1 MPAFL
6 LPDLGEG
13 LTEAE
18 IVTWHVKAGDT
29 VTVDQGIVE
38 VETAKAVVEVPVPFA
53 GRVTQLHG
61 QPGDVVAVGQPLV
74 TVDTADRFAEPGVVT
89 SPAGPDDADQSGN
102 VLIGYGTSSARR
114 RRHRA
119 TRSPAAIPATGS
131 PAPGTAATGYG
142 TVPPLVTNGRV
153 PVASPLIRQLARNAG
168 VDITTIPGSGRSGL
182 ITRHD
187 VDAAINARR
196 AEPASGR
203 AEPASGRAEPA
214 SGRAEP
220 ASRRE
225 VAPAVLPAAASAG
238 IIRIP
243 IRGPRKSVADKLSRS
258 RREIP
263 EATVW
268 VDVDATEML
277 GLRAT
282 LNADESAPK
291 ISLLALLSRFT
302 ILALR
307 RYPELNARI
316 DGDEIVM
323 SPSVHLGFAAQ
334 TDRGLMV
341 PVVRDAQAH
350 TLEQLSAAIAE
361 RTRRAREGKLDP
373 ADLAGGTFTVN
384 NYGVFG
390 VDGSAAII
398 NHPEVAILGIGR
410 IIQRPWVIDGQIV
423 PRQMTELTLAFDH
436 RVCDGGTA
444 GGFLRF
450 IADCV
455 ELPAKALRHL

>member
-18 IVTWHVKAGDT
+18 IVTWHVQAGDT
-29 VTVDQGIVE
+29 VTVDQSVVE

-53 GRVTQLHG
+53 GRVTELHG
-61 QPGDVVAVGQPLV
+61 QPGDVVAVGEPLV
-74 TVDTADRFAEPGVVT
+74 TVDTAGRLAEPGIVS
-89 SPAGPDDADQSGN
+89 SPAGPDDAGESGS

-114 RRHRA
+114 RRRRA
-119 TRSPAAIPATGS
+119 TSRSAVTSAPRPAAASTAAIGGTPGS
-131 PAPGTAATGYG
+131 KDPAPAS
-142 TVPPLVTNGRV
+142 NGRV
-153 PVASPLIRQLARNAG
+153 AVASPLIRQLARNAG
-168 VDITTIPGSGRSGL
+168 VDIAAIHGSGRGGL
-182 ITRHD
+182 ITRRD
-187 VDAAINARR
+187 VDAAINTGL
-196 AEPASGR
+196 AEQASGPE
-203 AEPASGRAEPA
+203 A
-214 SGRAEP
+214 
-220 ASRRE
+220 
-225 VAPAVLPAAASAG
+225 APAVTPAAESAG
-238 IIRIP
+238 VTRIP
-243 IRGPRKSVADKLSRS
+243 IRGLRKSVADKLSRS

-277 GLRAT
+277 RLRAA
-282 LNADESAPK
+282 LNSGESAPK

-302 ILALR
+302 VLALR

-316 DGDEIVM
+316 EGDEIVL
-323 SPSVHLGFAAQ
+323 SPPVHLGFAAQ
-334 TDRGLMV
+334 TDRGLVV
-341 PVVRDAQAH
+341 PVVRDAQDH
-350 TLEQLSAAIAE
+350 SLEQLSLACAE
-361 RTRRAREGKLDP
+361 RTRRAREGTLGP
-373 ADLAGGTFTVN
+373 AELTGGTFTVN

-410 IIQRPWVIDGQIV
+410 IILRPWVIDGEIV

-450 IADCV
+450 VADCV
-455 ELPAKALRHL
+455 ESPVNALRHL